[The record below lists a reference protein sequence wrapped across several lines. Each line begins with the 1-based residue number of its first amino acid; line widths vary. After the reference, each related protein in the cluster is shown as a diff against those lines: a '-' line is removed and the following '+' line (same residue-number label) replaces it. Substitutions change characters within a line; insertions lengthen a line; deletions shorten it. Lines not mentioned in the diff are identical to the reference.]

1 MGKTRLGR
9 RLDRVEGALA
19 VARRPT
25 EAADEARELATEVA
39 EAFRSMVGHYRQHY
53 SLSDDEARAKASECP
68 DHLFDRALECPPA
81 QLSWFELEAVA
92 GRDPDRAAA
101 RWEEVKQAAR
111 GEVAS
116 GHRAARALEGHDS
129 HCWSRARFL
138 AIRAELSASWRPR
151 TAAEQHLVDQMAQW
165 QTLIWQWQESYTSY
179 DDVAATRARRSGPDG
194 AAGPRLQSD
203 ADRLEHAAGMV
214 ERFHRLYLRTL
225 RALQDMRRSP
235 PVVVRAAGQVNI
247 GHQQVNVGGAGAS

>member
-9 RLDRVEGALA
+9 RLDRVAGALT

-25 EAADEARELATEVA
+25 EAADEARELAAEVA
-39 EAFRSMVGHYRQHY
+39 ESFRNMVGHYLKHY
-53 SLSDDEARAKASECP
+53 GMSADEARAKASEYP
-68 DHLFDRALECPPA
+68 DHLYDHALACPPS

-92 GRDPDRAAA
+92 ARDPDRAAA

-111 GEVAS
+111 GEIAS

-129 HCWSRARFL
+129 RCWSRARFL
-138 AIRAELSASWRPR
+138 AIRAELSAAWRPR
-151 TAAEQHLVDQMAQW
+151 TAAEQHLVDQLAQW
-165 QTLIWQWQESYTSY
+165 QTLIWQWQESYTAY
-179 DDVAATRARRSGPDG
+179 EDVAATRAQRSGPGDTP
-194 AAGPRLQSD
+194 GPRFQSD
-203 ADRLEHAAGMV
+203 ADRLEHAAAMV

-225 RALQDMRRSP
+225 SALQAMRRLP

-247 GHQQVNVGGAGAS
+247 GHQQVNMGGAGAE